1 MSAAAF
7 HLFDTPIGRCAI
19 VWRGAAV
26 IGCALPEQND
36 ERLRAS
42 LQKRFPGTVEQPP
55 SAEASTAA
63 AAVVRLLT
71 GEAED
76 FSAVEVDLAGLAP
89 FEGAVLEATLSI
101 PVGETRTYGEIAKAV
116 GAPGA
121 SRAVGRA
128 LGANPIPIIVPC
140 HRVLA
145 ADGRSGGFSAPGGSS
160 TKLKMLEIEGARRG
174 SEPQLFER
182 LPWRA
187 KPA

>member
-1 MSAAAF
+1 
-7 HLFDTPIGRCAI
+7 
-19 VWRGAAV
+19 
-26 IGCALPEQND
+26 
-36 ERLRAS
+36 
-42 LQKRFPGTVEQPP
+42 
-55 SAEASTAA
+55 
-63 AAVVRLLT
+63 
-71 GEAED
+71 
-76 FSAVEVDLAGLAP
+76 
-89 FEGAVLEATLSI
+89 VLEATLSI